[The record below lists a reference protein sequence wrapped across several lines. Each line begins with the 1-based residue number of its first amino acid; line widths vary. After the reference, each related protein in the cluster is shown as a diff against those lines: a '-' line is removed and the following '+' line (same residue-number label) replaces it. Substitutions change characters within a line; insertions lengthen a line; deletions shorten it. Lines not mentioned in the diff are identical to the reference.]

1 MTMSLN
7 GVTPPH
13 LPRLMWHL
21 TEGNGT
27 CCQVVSIQ
35 IYLVWSCLCP
45 TIRNI
50 TGVSTKNNWTSYV
63 RTYVYIY
70 ICTHMYIWYMSI
82 CVYTCGLQ
90 QGRKQLTN
98 LIMTFGYLSYTHI
111 YIYIHTIIIS
121 YYRPHIENYIYIV
134 YDQGYTNQHH
144 RIFDTIFGCVSL
156 SHTISHMD
164 SPYVIS
170 HMITLVGVSE
180 NGYPIDA
187 GEGCRRVVRQW
198 RLHQIA
204 TEGQT

>member
-1 MTMSLN
+1 
-7 GVTPPH
+7 
-13 LPRLMWHL
+13 
-21 TEGNGT
+21 
-27 CCQVVSIQ
+27 
-35 IYLVWSCLCP
+35 
-45 TIRNI
+45 
-50 TGVSTKNNWTSYV
+50 
-63 RTYVYIY
+63 
-70 ICTHMYIWYMSI
+70 MSI

-98 LIMTFGYLSYTHI
+98 LIMTFGYLSYTH
-111 YIYIHTIIIS
+111 
-121 YYRPHIENYIYIV
+121 IYIV

-198 RLHQIA
+198 RLHQNA